1 MRAISR
7 AAAPATRDKVAAQ
20 SSRMRQRGIEDAVSA
35 ETWLQQTLDEILAR
49 VRRLLG
55 VNGCA
60 FQVVDWER
68 RLIRPVAAWFADDET
83 RAALAAVLTRP
94 YDPERPGV
102 TEAAIERGESLLIAS
117 VGAWS
122 GADALRQRLRDPLD
136 PDAAA
141 RAWAWYESSSYI
153 SCPVRT
159 ADGRTLGV
167 LAISRA
173 RPQPPLTA
181 EDLRVVEVF
190 ADLAALALER
200 ARQAREQE
208 LLNRAAGEVGRLL
221 EPEAVYRAA
230 VDQALVLNGAKK
242 GFLARFEP
250 ATEELRVV
258 AAHGFTGAVTRT
270 RFRLGDGMIGRVAAS
285 GEPYLST
292 AAGARR
298 LPSEFV
304 ERERVGSFVHVPIV
318 LGPRLFGVLNVS
330 AEAVGAFDAR
340 ALDLLLAFAPAAAGA
355 IANALDFQRERR
367 ARVAGSAAR
376 ARVRAGRSRG

>member
-1 MRAISR
+1 MRASSA
-7 AAAPATRDKVAAQ
+7 AAAPRAKVA
-20 SSRMRQRGIEDAVSA
+20 SRSPRMRQRRIEDVVSP

-49 VRRLLG
+49 VRKLLD

-68 RLIRPVAAWFADDET
+68 KLIRPAAAWFADDET
-83 RAALAAVLTRP
+83 RAALAPVLTRP

-102 TEAAIERGESLLIAS
+102 TEAAIERGEPLLIAS
-117 VGAWS
+117 VDDWPGAE
-122 GADALRQRLRDPLD
+122 ALRRRLRDELD

-173 RPQPPLTA
+173 HPQPPLTT

-208 LLNRAAGEVGRLL
+208 VLNRAALEVSRLL
-221 EPEAVYRAA
+221 EPEAVYRAT
-230 VDQALVLNGAKK
+230 VEQALLVTGAPK

-258 AAHGFTGAVTRT
+258 ASLGFSGEVART
-270 RFRLGDGMIGRVAAS
+270 RFRLGDGMIGRVAAR
-285 GEPYLST
+285 GEAYLS
-292 AAGARR
+292 AAADADRF
-298 LPSEFV
+298 LSEFV

-340 ALDLLLAFAPAAAGA
+340 ALDLLVAFARAAAGG
-355 IANALDFQRERR
+355 IANALDFQ
-367 ARVAGSAAR
+367 
-376 ARVRAGRSRG
+376 